1 MSAPGV
7 DLIVPRELVR
17 ATGRLAGAQVFVS
30 ASLPL
35 NATVGA
41 VAAKRLSGHEGLAG
55 TSVGIAFLFSMLS
68 LYVVGS
74 VAQNLGRKPV
84 LLAGLSLLA
93 LGALIC
99 GLAIWAGSYAL
110 FVVGTAIFGTG
121 QGPSTLGRAAAADL
135 YPPMLRGRGVGTV
148 ATAGAIGAVVGPLIA
163 IAAGGG
169 AAGARHRAL
178 GGAVPRRAAARG
190 GRRLA
195 DRPHAPRSAR
205 GRVRSRP
212 LVPQAAAD
220 PRAAA
225 AAPRAELMRLGP
237 ARAAIT
243 ATALGQAAMVGVMS
257 ITSVELGDH
266 GWADWQVQLLMAAHF
281 VGMFALA
288 YPVGMLADRIGR
300 RRTSLLG
307 LGACA
312 VGSFGTAITGASP
325 LITPFFFLL
334 GLGWA
339 GCFVAGTSILAD
351 ITSPR
356 ERGVLTASNDLIVA
370 LCAAAA
376 SISAGVLLS
385 GAGYW
390 AVGVVFGTLLL
401 LAVPGLLRLQ
411 EPTVGVYVERA
422 GGRAR
427 RHGPSRACGSI
438 AARSAL
444 RRRRCARPVAAPR
457 LFRRGLARCAR
468 GARAGRRARAGS
480 AGEMP
485 VARSTASGNL
495 AGCAVA
501 SATSGASRAALRARP
516 AVRPTAVCGS
526 SSVPLRRYS
535 ARIASSVASSSSDTA
550 SKSSRTA
557 ASAAASS
564 VSEPGLRESRELAR
578 GALGIAPVELE
589 EQALEVR
596 RDLDVHARAERGHD
610 AARLQAA
617 AREQARQ
624 DVVGVRADH
633 EPLERQARTRARP
646 SPRARCRSCRWARR
660 TRARGR
666 RARSSPT
673 RSTRPARRCA
683 PS

>member
-17 ATGRLAGAQVFVS
+17 ATARLAGAQVFVS

-55 TSVGIAFLFSMLS
+55 TSVGIAFLFSVLS
-68 LYVVGS
+68 LYVVSS

-99 GLAIWAGSYAL
+99 GLAIWAGSFAL
-110 FVVGTAIFGTG
+110 FIVGTAVFGSG

-163 IAAGGG
+163 IAA
-169 AAGARHRAL
+169 A
-178 GGAVPRRAAARG
+178 GGAVG
-190 GRRLA
+190 LGIV
-195 DRPHAPRSAR
+195 RSA
-205 GRVRSRP
+205 GPFLAVP
-212 LVPQAAAD
+212 LLGVVAVWLIARMHPD
-220 PRAAA
+220 PRDVASDLGRWYRKLPAIPEPPPPR
-225 AAPRAELMRLGP
+225 PRAELLRLGP
-237 ARAAIT
+237 ARAAIA

-281 VGMFALA
+281 IGMFALA
-288 YPVGMLADRIGR
+288 YPVGLLADRIGR

-312 VGSFGTAITGASP
+312 VGAFGTSLTGASP

-351 ITSPR
+351 ITSAR

-376 SISAGVLLS
+376 SLSAGVLLS
-385 GAGYW
+385 GIGFW
-390 AVGVVFGTLLL
+390 AVGVVFGTLLA

-411 EPTVGVYVERA
+411 EPTVGVYVETPTA
-422 GGRAR
+422 E
-427 RHGPSRACGSI
+427 
-438 AARSAL
+438 L
-444 RRRRCARPVAAPR
+444 
-457 LFRRGLARCAR
+457 
-468 GARAGRRARAGS
+468 AGR
-480 AGEMP
+480 
-485 VARSTASGNL
+485 TA
-495 AGCAVA
+495 
-501 SATSGASRAALRARP
+501 
-516 AVRPTAVCGS
+516 
-526 SSVPLRRYS
+526 
-535 ARIASSVASSSSDTA
+535 
-550 SKSSRTA
+550 
-557 ASAAASS
+557 
-564 VSEPGLRESRELAR
+564 
-578 GALGIAPVELE
+578 
-589 EQALEVR
+589 
-596 RDLDVHARAERGHD
+596 
-610 AARLQAA
+610 
-617 AREQARQ
+617 
-624 DVVGVRADH
+624 
-633 EPLERQARTRARP
+633 
-646 SPRARCRSCRWARR
+646 
-660 TRARGR
+660 
-666 RARSSPT
+666 
-673 RSTRPARRCA
+673 
-683 PS
+683 

>member
-1 MSAPGV
+1 VSAPGV

-41 VAAKRLSGHEGLAG
+41 VAAKQLSGHEGLAG
-55 TSVGIAFLFSMLS
+55 TSVGIAFLFSVVS
-68 LYVVGS
+68 LYIVSS

-99 GLAIWAGSYAL
+99 GFSIWLRSYAL
-110 FVVGTAIFGTG
+110 FIVGTAIFGSG

-169 AAGARHRAL
+169 ASVLGIARAAGPFL
-178 GGAVPRRAAARG
+178 AVPLLGVVAVWLIARMH
-190 GRRLA
+190 
-195 DRPHAPRSAR
+195 P
-205 GRVRSRP
+205 
-212 LVPQAAAD
+212 D
-220 PRAAA
+220 PREVASDLGRWYRKLPPIPEPPPPR
-225 AAPRAELMRLGP
+225 PRAELLRLGP

-281 VGMFALA
+281 IGMFALA

-312 VGSFGTAITGASP
+312 VGAFGTAVTGSSP

-339 GCFVAGTSILAD
+339 GCFVAGTSVLAD
-351 ITSPR
+351 ITSAR

-370 LCAAAA
+370 LCAAVASLAA
-376 SISAGVLLS
+376 GALLS
-385 GAGYW
+385 LAGYW
-390 AVGVVFGTLLL
+390 AVGVVFGTLVF

-411 EPTVGVYVERA
+411 EPAVGVYVETPTA
-422 GGRAR
+422 E
-427 RHGPSRACGSI
+427 
-438 AARSAL
+438 L
-444 RRRRCARPVAAPR
+444 
-457 LFRRGLARCAR
+457 
-468 GARAGRRARAGS
+468 AGR
-480 AGEMP
+480 
-485 VARSTASGNL
+485 TA
-495 AGCAVA
+495 
-501 SATSGASRAALRARP
+501 
-516 AVRPTAVCGS
+516 
-526 SSVPLRRYS
+526 
-535 ARIASSVASSSSDTA
+535 
-550 SKSSRTA
+550 
-557 ASAAASS
+557 
-564 VSEPGLRESRELAR
+564 
-578 GALGIAPVELE
+578 
-589 EQALEVR
+589 
-596 RDLDVHARAERGHD
+596 
-610 AARLQAA
+610 
-617 AREQARQ
+617 
-624 DVVGVRADH
+624 
-633 EPLERQARTRARP
+633 
-646 SPRARCRSCRWARR
+646 
-660 TRARGR
+660 
-666 RARSSPT
+666 
-673 RSTRPARRCA
+673 
-683 PS
+683 

>member
-1 MSAPGV
+1 VSAPGV

-55 TSVGIAFLFSMLS
+55 TSVGIAFLFSVLS
-68 LYVVGS
+68 LYVVSS

-93 LGALIC
+93 LGAMVC
-99 GLAIWAGSYAL
+99 GLAIWIGSYAL

-163 IAAGGG
+163 IGAGGG
-169 AAGARHRAL
+169 AAELGIVRSAGPFLVVPVLGIVAVWLIARMHPDPREVASNL
-178 GGAVPRRAAARG
+178 GRWYRKLPPIPEPPPPR
-190 GRRLA
+190 
-195 DRPHAPRSAR
+195 PRS
-205 GRVRSRP
+205 
-212 LVPQAAAD
+212 
-220 PRAAA
+220 
-225 AAPRAELMRLGP
+225 ELIRLGP

-243 ATALGQAAMVGVMS
+243 ATALGQGAMVGVMS

-281 VGMFALA
+281 IGMFALA
-288 YPVGMLADRIGR
+288 YPVGLLADRIGR

-312 VGSFGTAITGASP
+312 IGSFGTALTGASP

-370 LCAAAA
+370 LCAATA

-385 GAGYW
+385 GAGFW
-390 AVGVVFGTLLL
+390 VVGVVFGVLLAF
-401 LAVPGLLRLQ
+401 AVPGLLRLQ
-411 EPTVGVYVERA
+411 EPSVGVYVE
-422 GGRAR
+422 
-427 RHGPSRACGSI
+427 
-438 AARSAL
+438 
-444 RRRRCARPVAAPR
+444 
-457 LFRRGLARCAR
+457 
-468 GARAGRRARAGS
+468 
-480 AGEMP
+480 
-485 VARSTASGNL
+485 T
-495 AGCAVA
+495 
-501 SATSGASRAALRARP
+501 
-516 AVRPTAVCGS
+516 PTAE
-526 SSVPLRRYS
+526 L
-535 ARIASSVASSSSDTA
+535 A
-550 SKSSRTA
+550 SRTA
-557 ASAAASS
+557 
-564 VSEPGLRESRELAR
+564 
-578 GALGIAPVELE
+578 
-589 EQALEVR
+589 
-596 RDLDVHARAERGHD
+596 
-610 AARLQAA
+610 
-617 AREQARQ
+617 
-624 DVVGVRADH
+624 
-633 EPLERQARTRARP
+633 
-646 SPRARCRSCRWARR
+646 
-660 TRARGR
+660 
-666 RARSSPT
+666 
-673 RSTRPARRCA
+673 
-683 PS
+683 